1 MRVGEPG
8 GATTTPPCP
17 FRKGDS
23 GGGGILGGEVLRV
36 GLAGPGP
43 PPAMGGSVEGV
54 DATGFII
61 GVLGKVIVI
70 GFRTTT
76 KNSHKHE

>member
-1 MRVGEPG
+1 M
-8 GATTTPPCP
+8 
-17 FRKGDS
+17 
-23 GGGGILGGEVLRV
+23 GGEVLRV